1 MASFKQDPVE
11 DFLEVDDE
19 IRGQAFACLSF
30 LTPEKIL
37 KKKEVFKAGKF
48 LEHIFTD
55 DSRPIQEIREKL
67 SSGNKSEFSYEKV
80 NEMYE
85 DWKYSRDDK
94 LEDEFHK
101 IQNFQTSIQGIKIR
115 GVYATEQEARVR
127 AKKLHQ
133 KDPKFHVFI
142 APVGYWVPYEP
153 NPDSIQDSEYQVE
166 QLNNL
171 AKEYNKNLEGKNEM
185 FEQLK
190 REKLEQ
196 ARKELEER
204 KKKLSEETSVKTTTE
219 EDIKNIEELRKIVDE
234 SDKAFYDNTRKEAES
249 ASASMGVMNSEDPW
263 IARKKEQEQQQ
274 SEESA

>member
-48 LEHIFTD
+48 LEHVFTD
-55 DSRPIQEIREKL
+55 ESRPIQEIREKMN
-67 SSGNKSEFSYEKV
+67 GGDKTQFSYEKI

-85 DWKYSRDDK
+85 DWKYSRDQQ
-94 LEDEFHK
+94 LEDDFHK
-101 IQNFQTSIQGIKIR
+101 IQDFQTSIQGIKVR

-142 APVGYWVPYEP
+142 APVGYWVPYEV
-153 NPDSIQDSEYQVE
+153 NPDQITDSEYQVE

-171 AKEYNKNLEGKNEM
+171 AKEYNKNLDGKNEM
-185 FEQLK
+185 FESLK

-196 ARKELEER
+196 ARKDLEER
-204 KKKLSEETSVKTTTE
+204 KKKLAEETAVKTTTE

-234 SDKAFYDNTRKEAES
+234 SDKSFYENTRKEAET
-249 ASASMGVMNSEDPW
+249 ASMDLMNSKDPW
-263 IARKKEQEQQQ
+263 ISRKKEQQQ
-274 SEESA
+274 SEEESS

>member
-55 DSRPIQEIREKL
+55 ESRPTQEIREKM
-67 SSGNKSEFSYEKV
+67 SGGDKTQFSYEKI

-85 DWKYSRDDK
+85 DWKYSRDQQ
-94 LEDEFHK
+94 LEDDFHK
-101 IQNFQTSIQGIKIR
+101 IQNFQTSIQGIKVR

-142 APVGYWVPYEP
+142 APVGYWVPYEV
-153 NPDSIQDSEYQVE
+153 NPDQITDSEYQVE

-171 AKEYNKNLEGKNEM
+171 AKEYNKNIEGKNEM
-185 FEQLK
+185 FESLK
-190 REKLEQ
+190 REKLEK

-204 KKKLSEETSVKTTTE
+204 KKKLSEETTVKTTTE
-219 EDIKNIEELRKIVDE
+219 EDIKNIETLRQIVDE
-234 SDKAFYDNTRKEAES
+234 SDKKFYDSARKEAET
-249 ASASMGVMNSEDPW
+249 ASNSMSSLTEEDPW
-263 IARKKEQEQQQ
+263 VQRKKQQQQ
-274 SEESA
+274 SEEESA